1 MWRLFLKTR
10 NFLLLGKTKVWTVSS
25 AHFPAPRMSREE
37 DPPLYRLRWRCG
49 RPPDPR
55 ELRKESRQWYPRRE
69 RASRRAVCLLNFERR
84 GFASAPL
91 TAAPPSRRYNSFS
104 GRDGVQSAHARA
116 PQAHRAA
123 VSARF
128 PPATARYRQAEATK
142 PSTSSVAKRA
152 RDVVV
157 ANDARTTPALE
168 KQNPRPTLRYVV
180 PSRGDVPPEAEKENG
195 GEPEKASVKRPAAK
209 RQKAK
214 SRAPRDDPKQVT
226 LSQAFAGAG
235 ATSPE
240 TTTRASEGVATPESI
255 DDIELAP
262 VTENAETRRKKSRD
276 DDDDDDDDVVDDDD
290 YSRRVSPDPFVLF
303 GGDANVSPTVF
314 AETFARA
321 MRTASAYS
329 IGVLFRDVVG
339 RRRFGF
345 RSNASPEPDAARKE
359 AARKAARA
367 GGGGAPPP
375 EGGWQAAVRRVPSAV
390 GVLPLGADVPDAGDG
405 VGGVL
410 FAFPVVSTGSE
421 VPGEVPGAR
430 ARGDPRARETHHS
443 LRPEHAA
450 ALASAL
456 RAGTLPAVAFHAQAV
471 FKSISA
477 LGVRCEPLLARLTV
491 LDARAMA
498 WLHAPDAPHEGGV
511 EEVWRSCFP
520 TDARVTARDGSAAS
534 RFSSDESRATHE
546 TAFGAF
552 RRDLASAAA
561 LTQRFR
567 RATQG
572 DALLCANPD
581 LRARFAR
588 TTRRECSVAALL
600 GAMEHAGIGF
610 DVAYARRVV
619 TRFRD
624 EIETVERAADALAV
638 VNADGSRVNLAAP
651 AQVATALF
659 ETLRL
664 PAPPVLKERGE
675 RGGAQLSTRDE
686 VLRALAS
693 GPNAHP
699 LVGLVVRHRAA
710 TRAAATCASYVSTYE
725 KQNGSSTEGSI
736 GRLRCEWN
744 NTRTATGR
752 LSSSNPNL
760 QAVGGVS
767 ISEKD
772 VGVVPVGADDENACV
787 SLRGAFVAPEG
798 RVLLAADYSQIE
810 LRVLARLARDSR
822 LLEILALSSAD
833 AFERI
838 WNAGRGFPAS
848 APVTRA
854 DRAKAK
860 TTVYGLLYGQGE
872 AGLAHKLGVTREEA
886 RDLTRALYAAFPSL
900 RRFIRETRE
909 DARRRRGAFLPLAA
923 RLRPLPGLG
932 SADASARAEAERRA
946 VNTLVQG
953 TAADLVKLAMERW
966 CRAIANCTRDAS
978 PALPVDIEIPAGFD
992 PARVSLIAQ
1001 IHDELMFEV
1010 DGDARSVEATA
1021 ECARA
1026 CMEGAAEELG
1036 LTGLWTPTKVTVG
1049 KTWETLVPI
1058 EAFLASAR
1066 ANAPSDD

>member
-1 MWRLFLKTR
+1 
-10 NFLLLGKTKVWTVSS
+10 
-25 AHFPAPRMSREE
+25 MSREE

-55 ELRKESRQWYPRRE
+55 ELRKESRQWYARRE

-91 TAAPPSRRYNSFS
+91 TTAPPSRRYNSFS

-128 PPATARYRQAEATK
+128 PPATARYRQAEGTK
-142 PSTSSVAKRA
+142 PNTSSVAKRA
-152 RDVVV
+152 RDDVV

-195 GEPEKASVKRPAAK
+195 GEPEKASAKRPAAK

-214 SRAPRDDPKQVT
+214 SGAPLDDPKQVT
-226 LSQAFAGAG
+226 LSQAFAVVSG

-262 VTENAETRRKKSRD
+262 VAENAETRRKKPRD
-276 DDDDDDDDVVDDDD
+276 DDDDSPDDD
-290 YSRRVSPDPFVLF
+290 VSPDPFVLF
-303 GGDANVSPTVF
+303 GERLANVSNVSAF

-321 MRTASAYS
+321 MRTASAFS

-339 RRRFGF
+339 SRRFGF
-345 RSNASPEPDAARKE
+345 RSNASPEPDAPRKE

-367 GGGGAPPP
+367 AGGGAPPP

-405 VGGVL
+405 VGGVM
-410 FAFPVVSTGSE
+410 FAFPV
-421 VPGEVPGAR
+421 GEVPGAR
-430 ARGDPRARETHHS
+430 RGDPRAHETKYRYS

-456 RAGTLPAVAFHAQAV
+456 RAGTQNPKPAVAFHAQAV
-471 FKSISA
+471 FKALSA

-520 TDARVTARDGSAAS
+520 ADARVAARDGGAAS
-534 RFSSDESRATHE
+534 LVTSDSQTRDTQSE

-572 DALLCANPD
+572 DALLRANPD

-588 TTRRECSVAALL
+588 TTRRECRVAALL

-659 ETLRL
+659 QTLRL

-772 VGVVPVGADDENACV
+772 VGVPLGADDGDACV

-810 LRVLARLARDSR
+810 LRVLASLARDSR
-822 LLEILALSSAD
+822 LLEIFALSSAD

-923 RLRPLPGLG
+923 RLRPLPGLV

-966 CRAIANCTRDAS
+966 CRAIATTPRDAS
-978 PALPVDIEIPAGFD
+978 PRSGDALPLDIEIPAGFD

-1010 DGDARSVEATA
+1010 DGDARCVEATA

>member
-1 MWRLFLKTR
+1 
-10 NFLLLGKTKVWTVSS
+10 
-25 AHFPAPRMSREE
+25 MSREE

-55 ELRKESRQWYPRRE
+55 ELRKESRQWYARRE

-104 GRDGVQSAHARA
+104 GRDGVQSARARA

-128 PPATARYRQAEATK
+128 PPATARYLQAEGTK

-152 RDVVV
+152 RDDVV

-195 GEPEKASVKRPAAK
+195 GEPDKASAKRPAAK
-209 RQKAK
+209 RQKK
-214 SRAPRDDPKQVT
+214 VKKKPGAPRDDPKQVT
-226 LSQAFAGAG
+226 LSRAFAGAG

-262 VTENAETRRKKSRD
+262 VTENAETRRKKPRDGDDDDGDGD
-276 DDDDDDDDVVDDDD
+276 DDDDD
-290 YSRRVSPDPFVLF
+290 SRRVSSDPFVLF
-303 GGDANVSPTVF
+303 GGDANVSPTAF

-321 MRTASAYS
+321 MRTASAFS

-345 RSNASPEPDAARKE
+345 RSNASPEPDAPRKE

-367 GGGGAPPP
+367 AGGGAPPP

-390 GVLPLGADVPDAGDG
+390 GVLPLGADVHDAGDG

-410 FAFPVVSTGSE
+410 FAFPVVSRKSSGSRE
-421 VPGEVPGAR
+421 VPGDEPHPH
-430 ARGDPRARETHHS
+430 RGDPRAYATTLKKYS

-456 RAGTLPAVAFHAQAV
+456 RAGKLPAVAFHAQAV
-471 FKSISA
+471 FKALSA
-477 LGVRCEPLLARLTV
+477 LGVCCEPLLARLTV

-498 WLHAPDAPHEGGV
+498 WLRAPDAPHEGGV

-520 TDARVTARDGSAAS
+520 ADTRVAARDGGAGGN
-534 RFSSDESRATHE
+534 ESRHAYE
-546 TAFGAF
+546 SAFGAF

-572 DALLCANPD
+572 DVLPCANPD
-581 LRARFAR
+581 PDPRARFAR
-588 TTRRECSVAALL
+588 TTRRECRVAALL
-600 GAMEHAGIGF
+600 GAMEHTGIGF

-624 EIETVERAADALAV
+624 EIQRVERAADALAV

-659 ETLRL
+659 QTLRL

-767 ISEKD
+767 ISESLSEKD
-772 VGVVPVGADDENACV
+772 ADVPVGADDGNACV

-822 LLEILALSSAD
+822 LLEIFAHSSAD

-872 AGLAHKLGVTREEA
+872 AGLAHKLGVSREEA

-932 SADASARAEAERRA
+932 SADASVRAEAERRA

-966 CRAIANCTRDAS
+966 CRAIATTASSAS
-978 PALPVDIEIPAGFD
+978 PRSDTHALPVDIEIPAGFD
-992 PARVSLIAQ
+992 PARASLVAQ

-1010 DGDARSVEATA
+1010 DGDARCVEATA
-1021 ECARA
+1021 QCARA

-1058 EAFLASAR
+1058 EAFLANAR
-1066 ANAPSDD
+1066 AKNAKTFSDD